1 VYTALLHAS
10 YIDNMRNISSTS
22 YNLLRRVAAFLYDCL
37 LLLAIYFVVTAVA
50 ITFNDGHAVQ
60 HFAYKFLLYVT
71 GFLFFDWFWMHGGQT
86 LGMRAWKIK
95 LRSINNTPLTHVQC
109 LQRYL
114 LGTIFFVFTLFWMF
128 FNKGGAALHDHLS
141 NTKIIRNIN

>member
-1 VYTALLHAS
+1 MLLLAS

-22 YNLLRRVAAFLYDCL
+22 YILLRRVAAFLYDCL
-37 LLLAIYFVVTAVA
+37 LLVAIFFVVTAIA
-50 ITFNDGHAVQ
+50 ITFNDGQAIQ
-60 HFAYKFLLYVT
+60 FFGYKLLLYVI

-95 LRSINNTPLTHVQC
+95 LSSTNNASLTHVQC

-114 LGTIFFVFTLFWMF
+114 LGTLCFAITLLWMF
-128 FNKGGAALHDHLS
+128 FREDGAALHDHFS
-141 NTKIIRNIN
+141 NTKIVIIIS